1 MKILYLTNQF
11 YLHGGIEKM
20 LSQKINYLIDEF
32 RYNVVL
38 CTSEHYDNP
47 YVYPVSEKLKHIDLK
62 INYNRS
68 KSYFHPVNLLRAMA
82 HYKALKKTIKEEQP
96 DVIVSVNF
104 TPEQYFL
111 PFVAKQI
118 PKVKEFHSSGGNLN
132 PSHGGIVGKLRQRLF
147 NLFGKYD
154 RLIVLNPDEKKY
166 YPFENIS
173 VIPNFVKLSSEI
185 DSDKKENTII
195 AAGRLVPVKQFDHL
209 IMAWSQI
216 AIRFPDWQVKIF
228 GDGDEQLKSELNH
241 LITSLQIPNINL
253 MGSTKYLKE
262 EMERAAVYA
271 MTSATECFPMV
282 LLEAQAAQ
290 MALISYD
297 CPHGPRNIIT
307 TNKTGVLTPHND
319 IDEFATMLEDLLS
332 DCRKRK
338 RLGQEAQQEVK
349 AFSTPEIMSLWQ
361 TLFNELTS

>member
-1 MKILYLTNQF
+1 
-11 YLHGGIEKM
+11 M
-20 LSQKINYLIDEF
+20 LSQKIRYLIEEF
-32 RYNVVL
+32 NYDVVL
-38 CTSEHYDNP
+38 CTSEHYNNP
-47 YVYPVSEKLKHIDLK
+47 FVYSMPEKLRHIDLK
-62 INYNRS
+62 INYIKS
-68 KSYFHPVNLLRAMA
+68 KSYFHPANLLRAIV
-82 HYKALKKTIKEEQP
+82 HYKRLKQIIKEEQP
-96 DVIVSVNF
+96 DVILSVNF

-111 PFVAKQI
+111 PFIAKQI
-118 PKVKEFHSSGGNLN
+118 PKVKEFHSSGINLN
-132 PSHGGIVGKLRQRLF
+132 QQQGIFGIFPQRLF
-147 NLFGKYD
+147 QLFGKYD
-154 RLIVLNPDEKKY
+154 RLIVLNPDEKQY
-166 YPFENIS
+166 YPFNNVS
-173 VIPNFVKLSSEI
+173 VIPNFIKLSPQI
-185 DSDKKENTII
+185 DSSKKENTII
-195 AAGRLVPVKQFDHL
+195 AAGRLGPVKQFDHL

-282 LLEAQAAQ
+282 LLEAQGAQ

>member
-68 KSYFHPVNLLRAMA
+68 KSYFHPVNLLRTMA
-82 HYKALKKTIKEEQP
+82 HYKALRKTIKEEHP

-118 PKVKEFHSSGGNLN
+118 PKVKEFHSSGVNLN
-132 PSHGGIVGKLRQRLF
+132 PQQGIFGIFRKRLF
-147 NLFGKYD
+147 KLFGKYD
-154 RLIVLNPDEKKY
+154 RLIVLNPDEKQY
-166 YPFENIS
+166 YPFDNVS
-173 VIPNFVKLSSEI
+173 VIPNFIKLSPQI
-185 DSDKKENTII
+185 DSSKKENTII
-195 AAGRLVPVKQFDHL
+195 AAGRISPVKQFNHL
-209 IMAWSQI
+209 IEAWSQI

-228 GDGDEQLKSELNH
+228 GDGDEQITAELNQ
-241 LITSLQIPNINL
+241 LIAVLQVPNIRL
-253 MGSTKYLKE
+253 MGSTRHLKK
-262 EMERAAVYA
+262 EMERGSVFA

-297 CPHGPRNIIT
+297 CPHGPRNIIRNT
-307 TNKTGVLTPHND
+307 FTGILTPHND
-319 IDEFATMLEDLLS
+319 IDQFANMLEELLNNMS
-332 DCRKRK
+332 ERK
-338 RLGQEAQQEVK
+338 GMAQRARNEVS
-349 AFSTPEIMSLWQ
+349 AFSASEIMLEWK
-361 TLFNELTS
+361 TLFNDIIE